1 MKDLSFINI
10 NNQRNESS
18 YTSSLAVNQNYIK
31 EEKSLN
37 VVLNPK
43 MKQEFQ
49 EFKNLINLNTI
60 SNPRNYQNDD
70 KSLQIKIPI
79 TDRSHF

>member
-37 VVLNPK
+37 VSIELEDDSREKIEEREKRGKKNKPK
-43 MKQEFQ
+43 
-49 EFKNLINLNTI
+49 
-60 SNPRNYQNDD
+60 RN
-70 KSLQIKIPI
+70 KSKVN
-79 TDRSHF
+79 

>member
-60 SNPRNYQNDD
+60 SNPRNY
-70 KSLQIKIPI
+70 
-79 TDRSHF
+79 